1 MNRVRKYNNKYQT
14 LITPYRT
21 SNPDGFSMMLGHWT
35 DEHLKNHR
43 VIEFN
48 DYDDAVEEAIKH
60 PDVEWQRLIEFHKDI
75 YVELYRI
82 IKSDLEDN
90 KLIVELQPK
99 IMTAEELKNT
109 IFDRVLASG
118 KRYTISNDLNDI
130 IGYHIINP
138 WTQNLREI
146 FNILKT
152 NQKLRITKVH
162 TVNNVI
168 RLIGNTSIGT
178 TYEIV
183 LWPTMI
189 SQWSRWVSMN
199 PELPEKIKKEALED
213 SIKTQKLLDDSIMIR

>member
-1 MNRVRKYNNKYQT
+1 M
-14 LITPYRT
+14 
-21 SNPDGFSMMLGHWT
+21 
-35 DEHLKNHR
+35 
-43 VIEFN
+43 
-48 DYDDAVEEAIKH
+48 
-60 PDVEWQRLIEFHKDI
+60 
-75 YVELYRI
+75 
-82 IKSDLEDN
+82 EDN

-109 IFDRVLASG
+109 IFDRVLALG

-138 WTQNLREI
+138 WTHNLREI